1 MARIQPSFLFGK
13 PFEEFPDVTEWD
25 VIVVGAGPNGLIAAA
40 YLAKAGAKVCL
51 IERRY
56 EIGGGLAT
64 DEVLFPGYY
73 SNNHAIYHM
82 MVDYMPVMQDFDIAK
97 YGLQW
102 IKPNAQ
108 TAAVFNDGRAL
119 VLCHM
124 AEDSKDSIAK
134 FSFDDAVAYGRL
146 MRQWKRI
153 VSEILGPATYLPPM
167 LPIEITM
174 AMQKTKVGQEM
185 LELVEQSALD
195 VITKNFKND
204 RVRATLLY
212 NCCIWGL
219 DPRETGVG
227 MFVALYSDRMTN
239 KCYCQGGSH
248 KFAACLAREILSNGG
263 IIVDACEATKIILQ
277 GGKVAGIETRE
288 GRTFKS
294 KVVMSTLDPHTT
306 FLDLVGKPN
315 LPKDLKEAV
324 EGWKYDKWSYY
335 TLHVATKEPPKY
347 KCDDPWADEAFMN
360 LIGAEGVDQLLA
372 HWDNVVAGKIDLNN
386 FAGHATC
393 ESLLDPHLV
402 HSPYGGYV
410 SFFQMHAPYEIQG
423 GWEKMGPALQ
433 EAILEKW
440 RKVAPNMTRDNII
453 RMTYET
459 PVGIE
464 LRFPNMRRGGIK
476 HGDYKPIQLGC
487 FRPNQDCSSSRTP
500 IPGLYACGAS
510 NYPGGAVLGGPG
522 YLGANKVAEDLG
534 IKKWWKPTPAMERYV
549 KTYLE
554 SPLG

>member
-1 MARIQPSFLFGK
+1 
-13 PFEEFPDVTEWD
+13 
-25 VIVVGAGPNGLIAAA
+25 
-40 YLAKAGAKVCL
+40 
-51 IERRY
+51 
-56 EIGGGLAT
+56 
-64 DEVLFPGYY
+64 
-73 SNNHAIYHM
+73 
-82 MVDYMPVMQDFDIAK
+82 MV
-97 YGLQW
+97 
-102 IKPNAQ
+102 
-108 TAAVFNDGRAL
+108 
-119 VLCHM
+119 
-124 AEDSKDSIAK
+124 EDSKDSISK
-134 FSFDDAVAYGRL
+134 FSFDDAVAYGRM
-146 MRQWKRI
+146 MRKWKKI
-153 VSEILGPATYLPPM
+153 VAEILGPATYLPPM

-174 AMQKTKVGQEM
+174 AMQKTKTGQEM
-185 LELVEQSALD
+185 LELVEESALD

-248 KFAACLAREILSNGG
+248 KLAATLAREILSNGG
-263 IIVDACEATKIILQ
+263 IIIDACEASKITMQ
-277 GGKVAGIETRE
+277 GGKVTGIETKE
-288 GRTFKS
+288 GRTLKS

-306 FLDLVGKPN
+306 FLDLVGKQN
-315 LPKDLKEAV
+315 LPKDLKESI

-347 KCDDPWADEAFMN
+347 KCDDPWANEAFMN
-360 LIGAEGVDQLLA
+360 LVGVEGTDQLLT
-372 HWDNVVAGKIDLNN
+372 HWDNVVGGKIDLKN

-402 HSPYGGYV
+402 HSPYGGHV
-410 SFFQMHAPYEIQG
+410 SFFQMHAPYDIQG
-423 GWEKMGPALQ
+423 GWEKMGPALK

-440 RKVAPNMTRDNII
+440 QKVAPNMTKANII
-453 RMTYET
+453 KASFET

-464 LRFPNMRRGGIK
+464 IRFPNMRRGGIK

-487 FRPNQDCSSSRTP
+487 FRPNQECSSSKTP
-500 IPGLYACGAS
+500 IPGLYTCGAS

-534 IKKWWKPTPAMERYV
+534 IKKWWKPTHAMERYA

-554 SPLG
+554 SPLGQ